1 MSDSYY
7 TLVGVLQG
15 HAFVLSPY
23 YAAHYAFGTPEVHV
37 INGAA
42 IPLYKSIQE
51 QKMLGRAYTEMLL
64 RRWYGDTVTVY
75 EVKLDRAPSP
85 ADVAHICA
93 LVEIEHERGV
103 K

>member
-1 MSDSYY
+1 MSKSYY

-23 YAAHYAFGTPEVHV
+23 YAAHYALGRPDVHI

-42 IPLYKSIQE
+42 IPLYESIQE
-51 QKMLGRAYTEMLL
+51 QQMLGRAYTEMLL

-75 EVKLDRAPSP
+75 EVKLDGVPSP
-85 ADVAHICA
+85 ADVGHICA
-93 LVEIEHERGV
+93 LVEIEHQKGA